1 MKLRSVFASL
11 FLLASVF
18 TYAQT
23 ADEVVS
29 KSIEALG
36 GLEKW
41 KSFTTSKAT
50 ATMSMQGFEFPATLI
65 NAAPNKMRV
74 DVSVMGQNIVQ
85 AYDGTTAWMLNPL
98 QGGADAQVMPDE
110 AAAEMKSQEFQNPL
124 IDYAAKG
131 HKAELDGKETVEGT
145 NCHKVKLTK
154 KDGTVEYYL
163 IDAESFA
170 PIMMRTAVKSGPG
183 AGQFVETFMS
193 DYQEVDGV
201 MVPFFV
207 EAKLAGNSMQK
218 VVVKEMKF
226 NVPVEDSLF
235 AFPKK

>member
-1 MKLRSVFASL
+1 MKLRFVFASL
-11 FLLASVF
+11 FLLASVL

-23 ADEVVS
+23 ADEVIS

-41 KSFTTSKAT
+41 KSFTTSKST

-131 HKAELDGKETVEGT
+131 HKAEL
-145 NCHKVKLTK
+145 
-154 KDGTVEYYL
+154 
-163 IDAESFA
+163 AEL
-170 PIMMRTAVKSGPG
+170 PCVR
-183 AGQFVETFMS
+183 
-193 DYQEVDGV
+193 
-201 MVPFFV
+201 
-207 EAKLAGNSMQK
+207 
-218 VVVKEMKF
+218 
-226 NVPVEDSLF
+226 
-235 AFPKK
+235 